1 MKSKVTNSVNIC
13 VGRKENHQ
21 NTSRVQLYIEKKL
34 KGLNKLSLWKDTAKL
49 DLFSFT
55 VAPAAHG
62 NSWVRG

>member
-49 DLFSFT
+49 DFFSFT